1 MRTTC
6 PHDEQARDE
15 EIAEIG
21 AKLLAAWHAK
31 LLAGDRRAISD
42 LHNSVLDRLTE
53 DEAKQMFIDA
63 VTGKGGDAFNVLAAK
78 VMADICEVEAIKQVE
93 QAEQRAE
100 EEARYDRIE
109 RRVFGRFFSA
119 EAA

>member
-1 MRTTC
+1 MRTTD
-6 PHDEQARDE
+6 PHAEQARDE

-42 LHNSVLDRLTE
+42 LHNCVLDRLTE
-53 DEAKQMFIDA
+53 DEAKQLFIDA

-78 VMADICEVEAIKQVE
+78 VMADTCEIEAIKQVE
-93 QAEQRAE
+93 RAEQFAE

-109 RRVFGRFFSA
+109 QRVFARYFA
-119 EAA
+119 QEAA